1 MRLLTTE
8 GYIDNVAIILELT
21 DTQLETVKN
30 DRHYYLKT
38 PLIKEL
44 TKSKGNNA
52 HICGLFCNDNVIFKL
67 KKIAQADY
75 KTVSWWDKD
84 ITGFKIT
91 RR

>member
-1 MRLLTTE
+1 MRLLTDK

-30 DRHYYLKT
+30 DRHYYLNT
-38 PLIKEL
+38 PLVKDL
-44 TKSKGNNA
+44 MKARGDNA
-52 HICGLFCNDNVIFKL
+52 HICGLFCTDNVIFKL
-67 KKIAQADY
+67 KRLAEDNY

-84 ITGFKIT
+84 MQEFKIT